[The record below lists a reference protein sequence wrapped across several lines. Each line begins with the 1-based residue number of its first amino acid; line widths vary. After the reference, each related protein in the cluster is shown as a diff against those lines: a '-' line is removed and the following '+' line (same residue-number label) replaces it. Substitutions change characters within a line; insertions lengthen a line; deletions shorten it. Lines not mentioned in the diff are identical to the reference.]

1 MELNWNLI
9 RDKKY
14 PKPNIKILLYLKV
27 LKNPMDKSLEY
38 IEFITESKMKKDEGG
53 IYFEALFSKYD
64 ERNIIAWSYFEYPK
78 FD

>member
-1 MELNWNLI
+1 MKLDWNLI

-14 PKPNIKILLYLKV
+14 PKVNVKILLYIKV
-27 LKNPMDKSLEY
+27 LKNPMDKDLGY
-38 IEFITESKMKKDEGG
+38 IEYITESKMKKNERG

-64 ERNIIAWSYFEYPK
+64 ERNIIAWSYFEYPE